1 MTGRFIRF
9 LAVVTAF
16 LAVSSYYVGS
26 RFIDVSPWAAAHS
39 TAIITGL
46 AAFVMLQFAGPL
58 MSRVLPGARHHL
70 VLLHW
75 ATYASLGLFACLL
88 FYTFVADIAILLW
101 GFAFGPGRIDEYVF
115 GAVGAVVLGTLAIG
129 TIQAALGPRIY
140 RVQVQLDGLPAA
152 LEGFRIVQISDL
164 HLGIIIGRRYA
175 ERVVRLANSL
185 APDAVAL
192 TGDFVDG
199 TVDEL
204 REAAAPLGQLRAR
217 EGTFF
222 ITGNHEYYWGVGKW
236 LEEFRRL
243 GLRPLLNEHVVVRR
257 GGEELV
263 LAGVTDTSVGASVP
277 GHDSDP
283 ARALRSAPQ
292 SAVKVLL
299 AHHPESHVAAAAAG
313 VDLQLSGHT
322 HGGQFFPFSVFVR
335 WKHRYYKGLYR
346 VGTLWLYVNRG
357 TGFWGPPLRFGVPA
371 EITLVELKRA

>member
-9 LAVVTAF
+9 LALITAF

-26 RFIDVSPWAAAHS
+26 RFIAVSPWAATHS
-39 TAIITGL
+39 TAIVSGL
-46 AAFVMLQFAGPL
+46 VAFVLLQFAGPF

-75 ATYASLGLFACLL
+75 ATYASLGVFACLL
-88 FYTFVADIAILLW
+88 FYTVVADVAIIVW
-101 GFAFGPGRIDEYVF
+101 AFAFGPGHVEQYAF
-115 GAVGAVVLGTLAIG
+115 AAVGAVVLGTLVIG
-129 TIQAALGPRIY
+129 TVQAAIGPRIY
-140 RVQVQLDGLPAA
+140 RVQVRLEGLAAA
-152 LEGFRIVQISDL
+152 LDGFRIVQISDL

-175 ERVVRLANSL
+175 ERVVRMANSL
-185 APDAVAL
+185 SPDAVAL

-204 REAAAPLGQLRAR
+204 REAAAPLAKLSAR
-217 EGTFF
+217 EGAFF

-243 GLRPLLNEHVVVRR
+243 GLRPLLNEHVVFRR
-257 GGEELV
+257 DGHELV

-283 ARALRSAPQ
+283 TKALRSAPQ
-292 SAVKVLL
+292 NAVKVLL

-346 VGTLWLYVNRG
+346 VGKLWIYVNRG

-371 EITLVELKRA
+371 EITLLELKRA